1 MNGMGS
7 DSGRRA
13 ETLLPLT
20 WEEWGDGPMSS
31 DPEYVKALEATV
43 QQLQAE
49 RHQLK
54 AKIEELLL
62 ELEHTKKLEAA

>member
-1 MNGMGS
+1 MKGS
-7 DSGRRA
+7 GNDSGRRA
-13 ETLLPLT
+13 ETLLTLT
-20 WEEWGDGPMSS
+20 SEEWGDGPMSS

-62 ELEHTKKLEAA
+62 ELERTKKLEAV